1 MKNIK
6 DPLIIIPLGRPIG
19 KMILKKIFDQPF
31 NIIENRFRSL
41 IAQKKESELS
51 KENSIASKNKILPVK
66 TDSISSTLE
75 IATQKEFISEKN
87 DIEESYMIDQ
97 LTVDYQHKETTKTII
112 DTTETTTENSLNN
125 KTNSVILFTQDIF
138 VT

>member
-1 MKNIK
+1 
-6 DPLIIIPLGRPIG
+6 
-19 KMILKKIFDQPF
+19 
-31 NIIENRFRSL
+31 
-41 IAQKKESELS
+41 
-51 KENSIASKNKILPVK
+51 
-66 TDSISSTLE
+66 
-75 IATQKEFISEKN
+75 
-87 DIEESYMIDQ
+87 MIDQ